1 MGFVWTYADY
11 PMKLDF
17 AQVTIWRRLRRGAS
31 GYYHHCGSLPLALPV
46 RHERGEGWGEGARSI
61 ELANWNHLSL
71 TLSPLLRRGER
82 ESTSGM
88 VVVSS
93 CAPTDGEP
101 APPLLRH
108 AVDRRNNG
116 A

>member
-1 MGFVWTYADY
+1 SREQSFFDKGSYGEPRRWGGRGIFPY
-11 PMKLDF
+11 
-17 AQVTIWRRLRRGAS
+17 WRGPPAPPPGEARG
-31 GYYHHCGSLPLALPV
+31 GRGGGGGS
-46 RHERGEGWGEGARSI
+46 RSI
-61 ELANWNHLSL
+61 ELANWNPLSL